1 MVAPRLAFEPFFVI
15 LLTDFRNNKNQNA
28 LKRNYYSVTIMYNQQ
43 QYDYAQ
49 QAAAMW
55 SQYWQQASTM
65 QQQQGNGQQVQIMG
79 NHGGFGTALT
89 GATFA
94 TNPSYTSLAGFA
106 GPFPSIPANSNLLP
120 MGGVTGF
127 NGLLGSNS
135 NSKFFSLYITNPQ
148 EVTYYLSRTILHLP

>member
-65 QQQQGNGQQVQIMG
+65 QQQQGNGQQVQMQG
-79 NHGGFGTALT
+79 QQPLQGQQPMSGQQQVCLLRLYT
-89 GATFA
+89 GVFLK
-94 TNPSYTSLAGFA
+94 SKIQSTSTIFVA
-106 GPFPSIPANSNLLP
+106 SIN
-120 MGGVTGF
+120 
-127 NGLLGSNS
+127 
-135 NSKFFSLYITNPQ
+135 
-148 EVTYYLSRTILHLP
+148 ILNKTLKILKIIFCF